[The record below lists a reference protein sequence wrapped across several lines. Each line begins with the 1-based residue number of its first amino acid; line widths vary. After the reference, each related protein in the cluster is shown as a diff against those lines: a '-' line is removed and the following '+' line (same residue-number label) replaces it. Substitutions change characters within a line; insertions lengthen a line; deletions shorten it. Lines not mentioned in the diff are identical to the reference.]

1 MCVLDIYKKETEST
15 QEVNTENKRWVQG
28 ENGAATV
35 KKQQYLLVLNLC
47 ERFIKANTKQIS
59 MRCCTEAEVK
69 IQEQSLHTLAHALL
83 QT

>member
-15 QEVNTENKRWVQG
+15 QEVNTENKRRVQG

-47 ERFIKANTKQIS
+47 ERCIF
-59 MRCCTEAEVK
+59 M
-69 IQEQSLHTLAHALL
+69 
-83 QT
+83 